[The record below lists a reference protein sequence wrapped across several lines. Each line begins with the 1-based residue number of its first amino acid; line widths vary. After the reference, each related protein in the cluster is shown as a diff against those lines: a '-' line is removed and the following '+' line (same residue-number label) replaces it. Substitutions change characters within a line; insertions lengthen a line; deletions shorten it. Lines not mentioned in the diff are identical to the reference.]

1 MSEERV
7 LTVFAERRTHP
18 VDEEREEQVWLERR
32 VFHVQDDDRELEVYL
47 A

>member
-7 LTVFAERRTHP
+7 LMVFAERRTYP